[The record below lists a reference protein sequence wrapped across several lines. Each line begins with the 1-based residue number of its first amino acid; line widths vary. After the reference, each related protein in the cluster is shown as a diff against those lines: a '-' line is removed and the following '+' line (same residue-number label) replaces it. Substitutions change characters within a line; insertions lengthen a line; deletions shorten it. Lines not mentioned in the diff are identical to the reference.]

1 MRRQIRFFILLAA
14 GMLLLPAGLLCRT
27 GSGAPDSS
35 GGALP
40 AAPPADTCYRV
51 LRTESGTVE
60 EIPLRDYLIGAVGA
74 EMPASY
80 EPEALKAQAVV
91 SHTYAER
98 MHRLHSVRPDPALS
112 GADFSDDC
120 RHYQAFVSAE
130 QLRARYGDAFDAQ
143 YAKLAEAVDAV
154 GGLLLCE
161 DGEPIVAA
169 FHAVS
174 SGMTE
179 SAENVW
185 GTALPYLVAVRSDAD
200 RSAPQFAAETAL
212 PADQVRH
219 ALLAA
224 EGTCTLPEDDPAA
237 WFSDA
242 VRSESGTVLQI
253 GCGGAVLSGER
264 LREILGLRSACFTV
278 SFADGIFTFRT
289 KGSGHGVG
297 MSQYG
302 ANAMAAQGS
311 SFETILQHY
320 YPETVLSDASE
331 P

>member
-1 MRRQIRFFILLAA
+1 
-14 GMLLLPAGLLCRT
+14 
-27 GSGAPDSS
+27 
-35 GGALP
+35 
-40 AAPPADTCYRV
+40 
-51 LRTESGTVE
+51 
-60 EIPLRDYLIGAVGA
+60 
-74 EMPASY
+74 MPASY

-112 GADFSDDC
+112 GADFSDDS